1 MEDMKLKQREIKS
14 YREQQLIQQNN
25 KCGLCGEDL
34 PLEEAV
40 LDHDHKTGALR
51 RVVHRNCNIMLGKI
65 ENAMVFNRIDLGRL
79 SKIANNLIGYI
90 VADPCSEMLHPT
102 YRTDEEKA
110 LLRKKRAKA
119 RRKKKITI

>member
-1 MEDMKLKQREIKS
+1 MDDMKLKQREIKS
-14 YREQQLIQQNN
+14 FREEQLIRQEN
-25 KCGLCGEDL
+25 KCGLCGEHL

-51 RVVHRNCNIMLGKI
+51 RVLHRNCNVMLGKI

-79 SKIANNLIGYI
+79 SKIAHHLICYI

-102 YRTDEEKA
+102 YKTADEKA
-110 LLRKKRAKA
+110 ELRKKRARA
-119 RRKKKITI
+119 RRKKKISN